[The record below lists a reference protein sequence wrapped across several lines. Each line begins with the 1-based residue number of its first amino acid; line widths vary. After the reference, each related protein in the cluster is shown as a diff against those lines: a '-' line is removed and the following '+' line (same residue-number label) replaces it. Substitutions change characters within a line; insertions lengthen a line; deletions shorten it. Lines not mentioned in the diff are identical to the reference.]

1 MAGFGNYVVRNVL
14 RNKARTVLTV
24 LGVTVAVAI
33 FCFLASIESSM
44 NRSID
49 RVAQSSLLVVAE
61 KDQW

>member
-1 MAGFGNYVVRNVL
+1 MLGFLRYIARNVL
-14 RNKARTVLTV
+14 RNKTRTTLTV

-49 RVAQSSLLVVAE
+49 QVSQSSLLVIAE